1 MSIQVTGQ
9 VTILKDD
16 KNRYRIGISN
26 KEVKDGEE
34 QTIFMRV
41 NVGFKKGIEVKNKT
55 KINIK
60 NGFLT
65 FFRIET
71 GNVKEDGTPER
82 KDFPKIMVLDFDIV
96 EDGVD
101 EVFHAKDYVQKNTII
116 ENEYDGYYGFGDS
129 NDDLPF

>member
-1 MSIQVTGQ
+1 MSIQVIGQ

-26 KEVKDGEE
+26 KEIKDGEE

-41 NVGFKKGIEVKNKT
+41 TVGFKKGIEVKNKT
-55 KINIK
+55 KIDIK

-71 GNVKEDGTPER
+71 GNLKEDGTPER
-82 KDFPKIMVLDFDIV
+82 KDFPKIMIMDFDII

-101 EVFHAKDYVQKNTII
+101 EVFHTKDYTQKNSIV
-116 ENEYDGYYGFGDS
+116 ENEYGGYYGFGDS
-129 NDDLPF
+129 SDDLPF